1 MNLEPEVRPTRFLS
15 FDQIKVSMVS
25 PMEKIFIARDE
36 SYIVTLRELETTR
49 RHMVDFTQ
57 NMMCMVDD
65 YAIITGQTLKQLM
78 QTELSGVQIKLIED
92 CLNEM
97 RQARYSIRDFQYVN
111 DVAENNFS
119 EPDFKCVDIR
129 TSLEELRKVC
139 ENDARKKNI
148 EIQSE
153 VSNYVPRFIAVEE
166 NYFIQVM
173 INLLRMAMDTIVNR
187 GFVKMTTITR
197 PMN

>member
-97 RQARYSIRDFQYVN
+97 R
-111 DVAENNFS
+111 
-119 EPDFKCVDIR
+119 
-129 TSLEELRKVC
+129 
-139 ENDARKKNI
+139 
-148 EIQSE
+148 
-153 VSNYVPRFIAVEE
+153 
-166 NYFIQVM
+166 
-173 INLLRMAMDTIVNR
+173 
-187 GFVKMTTITR
+187 
-197 PMN
+197 